1 MTDNTNT
8 TGDSLADQASKAAFS
23 GGAPK
28 SLGKIIPFMA
38 YRKYAATISIIL
50 MIISI
55 GALMVRGIN
64 FGLDFTGGT
73 LVELS
78 YSEAA
83 PLEEIRETLRQSG
96 FEHPQVV
103 NLGTATDVAVRLAA
117 GTDKNIGN
125 SVVATLQKNYEGTIQ
140 LRRVEFV
147 GPQVGDD
154 LREQGGLA
162 VLLSLLAVGGY
173 IAARFQY
180 KFSLGAVVGLF
191 HDVIVVMGC
200 FALFQWEFDLT
211 VLAAVLAVIGSTVN
225 DTIVVYDRIR
235 EVFRKMRKIDPEII
249 IDISLTQTLDRTIGT
264 KVTVLLTLL
273 ALLIFGGEMIRG
285 FSIALAIGTFF
296 GMYSSTY
303 VAAQFLMMMNV
314 TREDLIVQPVVK
326 EGATDGRP

>member
-1 MTDNTNT
+1 MTENNQSRDT
-8 TGDSLADQASKAAFS
+8 LADQAAKAAFT

-38 YRKYAATISIIL
+38 YRRYAAAISIVLI
-50 MIISI
+50 IISL
-55 GALMVRGIN
+55 GALAVRGLN
-64 FGLDFTGGT
+64 YGLDFTGGT

-78 YSEAA
+78 YSEVA
-83 PLEEIRETLRQSG
+83 PLEQIREALRHAG

-103 NLGTATDVAVRLAA
+103 NLGSANEVAVRLAS
-117 GTDKNIGN
+117 GTDKDIGN
-125 SVVATLQKNYEGTIQ
+125 TVVQILQQGYGGKIE

-180 KFSLGAVVGLF
+180 KFSLGAVVGLL
-191 HDVIVVMGC
+191 HDVVVVLGC

-211 VLAAVLAVIGSTVN
+211 VLAAVLAVIGSSVN
-225 DTIVVYDRIR
+225 ETIVVYDRIR
-235 EVFRKMRKIDPEII
+235 EVFRRMRKVETEQI

-264 KVTVLLTLL
+264 KVTVLLTLVS
-273 ALLIFGGEMIRG
+273 LLIFGGEMVRG
-285 FSIALAIGTFF
+285 FAIALTIGMFF
-296 GMYSSTY
+296 GLYSSTY
-303 VAAQFLMMMNV
+303 VAAQFLMLMKV
-314 TREDLIVQPVVK
+314 TREDMIVQPVVK
-326 EGATDGRP
+326 EGAVDGRP

>member
-1 MTDNTNT
+1 
-8 TGDSLADQASKAAFS
+8 
-23 GGAPK
+23 
-28 SLGKIIPFMA
+28 
-38 YRKYAATISIIL
+38 

-55 GALMVRGIN
+55 GALMIRGIN

-73 LVELS
+73 LVELT

-83 PLEEIRETLRQSG
+83 PLEEIRDSLRKAG

-103 NLGTATDVAVRLAA
+103 NLGAATDVAVRLAS

-125 SVVATLQKNYEGTIQ
+125 SVVQTLQKDYSGTIQ

-211 VLAAVLAVIGSTVN
+211 VLAAVLAVIGSSVN

-235 EVFRKMRKIDPEII
+235 EVFRKMRKIDPETII
-249 IDISLTQTLDRTIGT
+249 NISLTQTLDRTIGT
-264 KVTVLLTLL
+264 KVTVLLTLM
-273 ALLIFGGEMIRG
+273 ALLVFGGEMIRG

-303 VAAQFLMMMNV
+303 VAAQFLMVMNV
-314 TREDLIVQPVVK
+314 TRDDLLVQPVVK
-326 EGATDGRP
+326 EGAADGRP

>member
-1 MTDNTNT
+1 MTDSKQPNTDT
-8 TGDSLADQASKAAFS
+8 LADQAAKAAFT

-38 YRKYAATISIIL
+38 YRRYAATVSIIL

-55 GALMVRGIN
+55 GALMVRGVN

-73 LVELS
+73 LVELN

-83 PLEEIRETLRQSG
+83 PLEEIRDTLRQSG

-103 NLGTATDVAVRLAA
+103 NLGSATEVAVRL
-117 GTDKNIGN
+117 GSSTDKNIGN
-125 SVVATLQKNYEGTIQ
+125 TVVQLLQKGYDGSIE

-191 HDVIVVMGC
+191 HDVTVVMGC

-211 VLAAVLAVIGSTVN
+211 VLAAVLAVIGSSVN

-235 EVFRKMRKIDPEII
+235 EVFRRMRKIDTEQI

-303 VAAQFLMMMNV
+303 VAAQFLLLMKV
-314 TREDLIVQPVVK
+314 TREDMVVQPVVK
-326 EGATDGRP
+326 EGAADGRP

>member
-1 MTDNTNT
+1 MTEKNNIADNN
-8 TGDSLADQASKAAFS
+8 APS
-23 GGAPK
+23 GMPK
-28 SLGKIIPFMA
+28 SVGKIIPFMA
-38 YRKYAATISIIL
+38 YRRYAATISIVL
-50 MIISI
+50 MIVSI
-55 GALMVRGIN
+55 GALVVRGIN

-78 YSEAA
+78 YGEAA
-83 PLEEIRETLRQSG
+83 PLEQIRESLRKAG

-103 NLGTATDVAVRLAA
+103 NLGSATEVAVRL
-117 GTDKNIGN
+117 GPSTDKNIGN
-125 SVVATLQKNYEGTIQ
+125 VVTDTLRKDYSGTVD

-162 VLLSLLAVGGY
+162 VLFSLLAVGAY
-173 IAARFQY
+173 IALRFQY

-235 EVFRKMRKIDPEII
+235 EVFRKMRKIDPEQI

-273 ALLIFGGEMIRG
+273 SLLIFGGEMIRG

-303 VAAQFLMMMNV
+303 VAAQFLMLMKV
-314 TREDLIVQPVVK
+314 TREDLVVQPVVK
-326 EGATDGRP
+326 EGAADGRP

>member
-1 MTDNTNT
+1 MTDNAKVTAGKTEN
-8 TGDSLADQASKAAFS
+8 
-23 GGAPK
+23 
-28 SLGKIIPFMA
+28 KIIPFMA
-38 YRKYAATISIIL
+38 FRKYAAVVSLVLIL
-50 MIISI
+50 ISI
-55 GALMVRGIN
+55 GSLLTRGIN

-83 PLEEIRETLRQSG
+83 PLEQIRQTLKKAG
-96 FEHPQVV
+96 FEHATVV
-103 NLGTATDVAVRLAA
+103 NLGSATDVAIRLAS
-117 GTDKNIGN
+117 GTDKNIGH
-125 SVVATLQKNYEGTIQ
+125 SLAVLLQKDYNGTID

-173 IAARFQY
+173 IAMRFQY
-180 KFSLGAVVGLF
+180 KFSVGAVIGLF

-200 FALFQWEFDLT
+200 FSLFQWEFDLT

-235 EVFRKMRKIDPEII
+235 EVFRKMRKVETSEII
-249 IDISLTQTLDRTIGT
+249 NISLTQTLDRTIGT
-264 KVTVLLTLL
+264 KVTVLLTLF

-296 GMYSSTY
+296 GMYSATY
-303 VAAQFLMMMNV
+303 VAASFLMMLNV
-314 TREDLIVQPVVK
+314 TRDDLVSVPVVK
-326 EGATDGRP
+326 EGAVDGRP